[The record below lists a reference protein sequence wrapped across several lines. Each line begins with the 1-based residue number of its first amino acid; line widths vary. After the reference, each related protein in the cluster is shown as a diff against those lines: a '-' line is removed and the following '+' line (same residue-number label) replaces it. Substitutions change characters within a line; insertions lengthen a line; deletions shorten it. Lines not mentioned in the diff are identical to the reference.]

1 MLCPLRIDTLS
12 VLVHEIAHAKLHA
25 LPVKDGE
32 ITGKHQK
39 NRRTREVEAE
49 SVAYVVSQH
58 FGIET
63 GESSFAYITGCS
75 KGKELDELKSSL
87 DCICSTAGKI
97 IDDIESNIPELAQS
111 KEKPKTQEKCASR

>member
-1 MLCPLRIDTLS
+1 M
-12 VLVHEIAHAKLHA
+12 
-25 LPVKDGE
+25 
-32 ITGKHQK
+32 
-39 NRRTREVEAE
+39 
-49 SVAYVVSQH
+49 VSQH

-63 GESSFAYITGCS
+63 GESSFAYITGWS

-111 KEKPKTQEKCASR
+111 KEKSITPEKYISR